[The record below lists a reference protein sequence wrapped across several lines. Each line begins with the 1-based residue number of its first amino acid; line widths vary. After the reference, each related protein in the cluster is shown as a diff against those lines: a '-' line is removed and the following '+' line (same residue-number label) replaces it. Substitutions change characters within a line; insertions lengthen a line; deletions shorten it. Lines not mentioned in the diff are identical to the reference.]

1 MTGAETPA
9 AAPPGLLAALEAQR
23 ARLGPFAAILQY
35 FETVG
40 STNDVAAR
48 LADAGAPHGTT
59 VVAAAQHHGRGR
71 MGRAWFSPPG
81 SGLYVS
87 VLLRPQGFGAP
98 THRPGAAGAM
108 DVGLASSVTLTAGVA
123 IATAIRR
130 ASGLPVQLKWP
141 NDILVGR
148 RKLCGILA
156 EAAAGAKRLES
167 IVLGFGVNLRAAGY
181 PPDLAGRATS
191 IEEELGRAADA
202 DFLLSEILAEF
213 AGGLSAAVAEGFD
226 AMLARWRALSPSSS
240 GAPVEIL
247 AGDGRWEPA
256 RTAGIDRDGAL
267 LVARAGTLHRVI
279 AGEVRWL

>member
-1 MTGAETPA
+1 MTGAETPV
-9 AAPPGLLAALEAQR
+9 AAPPALLAALEARR
-23 ARLGPFAAILQY
+23 ARLGPFAALLRY
-35 FETVG
+35 FDTVG

-87 VLLRPQGFGAP
+87 VLLRP
-98 THRPGAAGAM
+98 PGSGETPHPPAVPGAM
-108 DVGLASSVTLTAGVA
+108 DVAPASSVTLTAGVA
-123 IATAIRR
+123 IAEAITRV
-130 ASGLPVQLKWP
+130 SGLPVQVKWP
-141 NDILVGR
+141 NDILVDR

-167 IVLGFGVNLRAAGY
+167 IVLGFGVNLRAASY

-191 IEEELGRAADA
+191 IEEELGRPVDA
-202 DFLLSEILAEF
+202 DVLLAEILAEF
-213 AGGLSAAVAEGFD
+213 AESLSAAAAKGFD

-247 AGDGRWEPA
+247 AGDGRWETA
-256 RTAGIDRDGAL
+256 RTAGIDPDGAL
-267 LVARAGTLHRVI
+267 LVRRAGTLHRVI